1 MPEAEQVLVKLSIDK
16 KIDLD
21 VVSYMIEES
30 LSEVPRYAI
39 TALDQES
46 KLDSFVG
53 KSCEISFVKAVYSDI
68 EPRSFSGIIMSV
80 ERTLDA
86 AGSANLQFVIQPVL
100 AVLGLSV
107 HSAIY
112 QKSTSL
118 DILKEVLKRNGL
130 ARVKV
135 EGTIP
140 KVKRDTVIQYNENDL
155 AFCRRILAEE
165 GLAFYYH
172 NGKSAET
179 LVLHDVSKP
188 FPSGF
193 KAIELTDVE
202 LSDVNR
208 MEATQLHLTRAL
220 VPDKVELTHY
230 DADKASSVASG
241 EKKSSETKSPETPS
255 VLEYRHVIV
264 GDLKKNELITLMQAS
279 QRPELAISGL
289 CAHPAM
295 HLGQEIDIAST
306 SSKDIEGRYILS
318 SIVYT
323 PLDKTNLSCHFKAV
337 PVSHVPAPERLP
349 KPLIAGVHN
358 AIVVGSTGAKAGD
371 IACDDQGRV
380 LVEFFWDKAASNSG
394 YIRVSEPFAGN
405 GYGGQFTP
413 RVGHEVL
420 VSFLHGDP
428 DAPVVTGQ
436 VYTEKNKPPFVEKNT
451 TKSGIRTQLHGDPN
465 ELEFDDK
472 AGNELI
478 AIRAAKNFELIVAE
492 NVERDV
498 TKLDTTTIGKTS
510 KLDIGEDW
518 NVTVKKAYTN
528 DSDEI
533 TLTGK
538 TKIILKVGS
547 SKIVLSSSGIVIDA
561 PKVEISGKS
570 KLDVASKGTLS
581 LSGMSSTLEAKTA
594 LNLKGLNISVKGQAM
609 ATFESPL
616 TTVKGSGM
624 LTLTGGMAMIN

>member
-1 MPEAEQVLVKLSIDK
+1 
-16 KIDLD
+16 
-21 VVSYMIEES
+21 
-30 LSEVPRYAI
+30 
-39 TALDQES
+39 
-46 KLDSFVG
+46 
-53 KSCEISFVKAVYSDI
+53 
-68 EPRSFSGIIMSV
+68 
-80 ERTLDA
+80 
-86 AGSANLQFVIQPVL
+86 
-100 AVLGLSV
+100 
-107 HSAIY
+107 
-112 QKSTSL
+112 
-118 DILKEVLKRNGL
+118 
-130 ARVKV
+130 
-135 EGTIP
+135 
-140 KVKRDTVIQYNENDL
+140 
-155 AFCRRILAEE
+155 
-165 GLAFYYH
+165 
-172 NGKSAET
+172 
-179 LVLHDVSKP
+179 
-188 FPSGF
+188 
-193 KAIELTDVE
+193 
-202 LSDVNR
+202 
-208 MEATQLHLTRAL
+208 
-220 VPDKVELTHY
+220 
-230 DADKASSVASG
+230 
-241 EKKSSETKSPETPS
+241 
-255 VLEYRHVIV
+255 
-264 GDLKKNELITLMQAS
+264 
-279 QRPELAISGL
+279 
-289 CAHPAM
+289 
-295 HLGQEIDIAST
+295 
-306 SSKDIEGRYILS
+306 
-318 SIVYT
+318 
-323 PLDKTNLSCHFKAV
+323 
-337 PVSHVPAPERLP
+337 
-349 KPLIAGVHN
+349 
-358 AIVVGSTGAKAGD
+358 
-371 IACDDQGRV
+371 V